1 MRPRYA
7 QRLRSGIPLLV
18 LLLVLLPIAYARA
31 QAPSAPPTLAAV
43 IERMGAYVAAY
54 GEKSALI
61 VAREV
66 YSQQVTSDRRG
77 SKTRKL
83 TADFAI
89 VKADGDVGWIGFR
102 DVIEVDGQR
111 IVDRQDRLLTLLS
124 DPRADTDEAT
134 RICDESAR
142 FNVGPVS
149 RNFNVPTT
157 VLFFFHPARL
167 SRFQFTKKGTTTI
180 DGVAA
185 WEIEFKEVG
194 RPTLIMTRRGR
205 DVPANG
211 AVWVVPSDGT
221 IVRTRVQLKGFADA
235 QAMRTLA
242 GETELVRV
250 ESRADIE
257 VDYRPDAGTGL
268 WLPSRM
274 SERYEGPMGYTREA
288 APIGTTGNVT
298 FANTATPVAGSAVT
312 VATYSGFR
320 QFQTSARYVG
330 PK

>member
-7 QRLRSGIPLLV
+7 QLLRSRIPLLV
-18 LLLVLLPIAYARA
+18 LLSVFLPIAHARA
-31 QAPSAPPTLAAV
+31 QAPPAAPTLGAV
-43 IERMGAYVAAY
+43 IERMGEYVAAY

-66 YSQQVTSDRRG
+66 YSQQVTSDTRS

-89 VKADGDVGWIGFR
+89 VKAGGNAGWIGFR

-124 DPRADTDEAT
+124 DPQADTDAAT

-167 SRFQFTKKGTTTI
+167 PRFQFTKKGTTTI
-180 DGVAA
+180 DGVAT

-194 RPTLIMTRRGR
+194 RPTLIMTRRGE
-205 DVPANG
+205 DVPAEG
-211 AVWVVPSDGT
+211 AVWVVPSEGT
-221 IVRTRVQLKGFADA
+221 IVRTQVRLKGFANA

-242 GETELVRV
+242 GKTELVRV
-250 ESRADIE
+250 DSRADIE
-257 VDYRPDAGTGL
+257 VDYRRDAGTGL

-274 SERYEGPMGYTREA
+274 SERYEGPMGWTREA

-298 FANTATPVAGSAVT
+298 FANAVTPVAGSATT
-312 VATYSGFR
+312 VATYSDFR
-320 QFQTSARYVG
+320 QFQTSAKYVG